1 MNIVVGAIIA
11 IVVTTLTCSAMLF
24 VRRRAPQGSYFTD
37 GDRAS
42 GVFGVLA
49 TGFSV
54 LLGFIIFL
62 AFDSYDQART
72 GAETESTIVAQQ
84 LETAQYF
91 PAPTSKALSGQ
102 LVCYARSVVHT
113 EWPAMVD
120 GSIGETVNPWG
131 VEMFHT
137 VQGFTPGK
145 DTEQSA
151 YDRWLDQ
158 TANREQARI
167 DRVHGAVGLIPFP
180 LWLVLYV
187 ISGVIFVYM
196 LFFADSGEHAR
207 TQVMMMAS
215 VTLVITLLLL
225 LLTFFDHPHGEGFG
239 KLQPVAMERNLRLMD
254 EQITAVGLKLDL
266 PCDEQGRAQ

>member
-11 IVVTTLTCSAMLF
+11 IVVTTLTCSAMLY

-62 AFDSYDQART
+62 AFDSYDQARS

-84 LETAQYF
+84 LETAQFF
-91 PAPTSKALSGQ
+91 PAATAQGSSAVE
-102 LVCYARSVVHT
+102 LVCYAPFGGPHGVAGDGRTARSAT
-113 EWPAMVD
+113 PSTRGAWRCSTRCRSSRPA
-120 GSIGETVNPWG
+120 S
-131 VEMFHT
+131 
-137 VQGFTPGK
+137 

-151 YDRWLDQ
+151 YDRWMDQ
-158 TANREQARI
+158 TANREQARV
-167 DRVHGAVGLIPFP
+167 DRVHGAEGLIPFP

-187 ISGVIFVYM
+187 ISGVIFAYM
-196 LFFADSGEHAR
+196 LFFADRGESPR
-207 TQVMMMAS
+207 
-215 VTLVITLLLL
+215 
-225 LLTFFDHPHGEGFG
+225 
-239 KLQPVAMERNLRLMD
+239 RR
-254 EQITAVGLKLDL
+254 
-266 PCDEQGRAQ
+266 